1 MSTSS
6 IVSSNRFISRPII
19 THKKTRAWRVF
30 LRTYFSVSIRQGN
43 KKERYGQVVQNVS
56 FLSHDTILCMKV
68 YLATDHGGY
77 ELKEILKKWLKE
89 EDFEV
94 EDIGAHSFDPNDD
107 YPDFIIPLARKV
119 AQEPDSL
126 GIISGRSGNGEA
138 IAANKIKGIRAAVC
152 INEEMAR
159 KAKEHNNANI
169 LSLGA
174 DYMSVDEA
182 KNVVKA
188 FLETPFSND
197 VRHVRRIEKI
207 KKIEEN
213 P

>member
-1 MSTSS
+1 
-6 IVSSNRFISRPII
+6 
-19 THKKTRAWRVF
+19 
-30 LRTYFSVSIRQGN
+30 
-43 KKERYGQVVQNVS
+43 
-56 FLSHDTILCMKV
+56 MKV

-77 ELKEILKKWLKE
+77 ELKEILRAWLKE
-89 EDFEV
+89 NGYEV
-94 EDIGAHSFDPNDD
+94 EDMGAHSLDPNDD

-119 AQEPDSL
+119 AQEPNSL

-138 IAANKIKGIRAAVC
+138 MAANKIKGIRAAVC

-188 FLETPFSND
+188 FLETSFSED
-197 VRHVRRIEKI
+197 ERHVRRINKI
-207 KKIEEN
+207 KQLEESL
-213 P
+213 

>member
-1 MSTSS
+1 
-6 IVSSNRFISRPII
+6 
-19 THKKTRAWRVF
+19 
-30 LRTYFSVSIRQGN
+30 
-43 KKERYGQVVQNVS
+43 
-56 FLSHDTILCMKV
+56 MKV
-68 YLATDHGGY
+68 YIATDHGGY
-77 ELKEILKKWLKE
+77 ELKETLKNWLKE
-89 EDFEV
+89 NGYEV
-94 EDIGAHSFDPNDD
+94 QDLGAYTLDPQDD

-119 AQEPDSL
+119 AQESGSL

-138 IAANKIKGIRAAVC
+138 MTANKIKGVRATVC

-188 FLETPFSND
+188 FLETPFSED
-197 VRHVRRIEKI
+197 ERHIRRIEKI
-207 KKIEEN
+207 KKVEESI
-213 P
+213 